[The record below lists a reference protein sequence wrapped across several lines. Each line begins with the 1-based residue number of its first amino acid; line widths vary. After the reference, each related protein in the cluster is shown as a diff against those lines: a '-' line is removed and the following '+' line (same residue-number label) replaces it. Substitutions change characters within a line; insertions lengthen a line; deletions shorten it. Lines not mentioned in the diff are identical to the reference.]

1 MKQTLL
7 TALNNLPEPLQKPLQ
22 PILANPQ
29 FNGVITSDTVDEL
42 QLHSKLET
50 PELLLSLLPLAAAYS
65 IAPISNFYVGAIA
78 RGFSGNL
85 YFGANYEFLNHT
97 LFNSIHAEQASI
109 NNAMSHQENGI
120 IDVTVTASPCGH
132 CRQFMNEL
140 HCAEQLAIN
149 LATGFEDGGTRRL
162 TEILPDAFGPQDLG
176 ITDSLLKAPNQD
188 LALESEDPL
197 AQAALTAANSSY
209 APYSH
214 CYAGIAITTTDN
226 QIVAGRYVENA
237 AFNPSLPP
245 LQSAL
250 INLNLHG
257 YKTSD
262 IARVMLVEKADTL
275 ISHSANSRILLSEI
289 SNAELEILTV

>member
-22 PILANPQ
+22 PILSDPQ
-29 FNGVITSDTVDEL
+29 FNGVISSDTVDEL
-42 QLHSKLET
+42 QLHSQLET
-50 PELLLSLLPLAAAYS
+50 PDLLLSLLPLAAAYS

-97 LFNSIHAEQASI
+97 LFNSIHAEQAAI
-109 NNAMSHQENGI
+109 NNAMSHQETGI
-120 IDVTVTASPCGH
+120 LDVTVTASPCGH

-140 HCAEQLAIN
+140 HCAEQLSVN
-149 LATGFEDGGTRRL
+149 LEESGTKRL
-162 TEILPDAFGPQDLG
+162 TELLPDAFGPLDLG
-176 ITDSLLKAPNQD
+176 ITDSLLKAPKQELSLKNND
-188 LALESEDPL
+188 EL

-214 CYAGIAITTTDN
+214 CYAGIAIETSDN
-226 QIVAGRYVENA
+226 HIVAGRYVENA

-245 LQSAL
+245 MQSAL

-262 IARVMLVEKADTL
+262 IARVMLVEKAETL
-275 ISHSANSRILLSEI
+275 ISHKANSQILLSEI
-289 SNAELEILTV
+289 SDAALEILTV

>member
-29 FNGVITSDTVDEL
+29 FSGVISSDTVDEL
-42 QLHSKLET
+42 QLHSQLET

-109 NNAMSHQENGI
+109 NNAMSHQEDGI

-140 HCAEQLAIN
+140 HCAEQLSVN
-149 LATGFEDGGTRRL
+149 LEASGTKRL
-162 TEILPDAFGPQDLG
+162 TEILPDSFGPQDLG

-188 LALESEDPL
+188 LSLESDDPL

-214 CYAGIAITTTDN
+214 CYAGIAIITTDN
-226 QIVAGRYVENA
+226 HIVAGHYVENA

-262 IARVMLVEKADTL
+262 ITRVMLVEKADTL

-289 SNAELEILTV
+289 SDAELEILTV

>member
-42 QLHSKLET
+42 QLHSQLET

-97 LFNSIHAEQASI
+97 LFNSIHAEQAAI
-109 NNAMSHQENGI
+109 NNAMSHQETGI

-149 LATGFEDGGTRRL
+149 LEASGTKRL

-176 ITDSLLKAPNQD
+176 ITDSLLKAPKQA
-188 LALESEDPL
+188 LALGNDDSL

-209 APYSH
+209 APYSN
-214 CYAGIAITTTDN
+214 CYAGIAIETTDN
-226 QIVAGRYVENA
+226 HIVAGRYVENA

-262 IARVMLVEKADTL
+262 IARVILVEKADTQ
-275 ISHSANSRILLSEI
+275 ISHSANSKILLSEI
-289 SNAELEILTV
+289 SDAALEILTV